1 MMRSPING
9 IDAATKSS
17 SAGDPQKRIS
27 HLLNIPRIV
36 VAATHSGA
44 GKTSVAVA
52 LAAAL
57 RERGLRVQTFKV
69 GPDFLDPTYLSM
81 ASGRPCYNLDGWMMG
96 KDYVAGLFTRV
107 TADADIAII
116 EGVMGLFDG
125 ANPVTSEGSTAEI
138 ARLLK
143 APVLLVTDAKGAS
156 RSVAAQVKGFAV
168 FEPGISL
175 VGVVANRC
183 ASASHAELLT
193 QALASASL
201 PPLAGFM
208 GPGAFP
214 TLGGRHLGLVTADTG
229 TLPTAAI
236 AAFAAAGEKNLFLAT
251 IIELARKAEP
261 LAAYAAPATAGKKKI
276 PVAVAYDR
284 AFHFYYQDTWD
295 ALKSCGG
302 ELLFYSPLK
311 DKALPE
317 GAAGL
322 YIGGGYPEVYA
333 EELAANHAMGEAL
346 RAFTASGRP
355 VYAECGGLMYLS
367 ESLETTP
374 GKRYPMSGVLPAG
387 TRMGSTKK
395 FLGYVEATLKEDS
408 LWGRKGDLF
417 RGHEF
422 HYSELTSGGVA
433 DPRWQTV
440 YALRRNRPGTI
451 IPEGYQCGNILASY
465 AHLHYASRPEAV
477 SHFIAKC
484 GGAL

>member
-1 MMRSPING
+1 
-9 IDAATKSS
+9 
-17 SAGDPQKRIS
+17 
-27 HLLNIPRIV
+27 
-36 VAATHSGA
+36 
-44 GKTSVAVA
+44 
-52 LAAAL
+52 
-57 RERGLRVQTFKV
+57 
-69 GPDFLDPTYLSM
+69 
-81 ASGRPCYNLDGWMMG
+81 
-96 KDYVAGLFTRV
+96 
-107 TADADIAII
+107 
-116 EGVMGLFDG
+116 
-125 ANPVTSEGSTAEI
+125 
-138 ARLLK
+138 
-143 APVLLVTDAKGAS
+143 VLLVADAKGAS

-183 ASASHAELLT
+183 ASASHAELLA

-208 GPGAFP
+208 GSGAFP

-229 TLPTAAI
+229 TLPTATI
-236 AAFAAAGEKNLFLAT
+236 AAFAAAGEKNLSLAA
-251 IIELARKAEP
+251 IIELARQAEP
-261 LAAYAAPATAGKKKI
+261 LAASAAPATAGKKKI

-302 ELLFYSPLK
+302 ELLFYSPLR

-346 RAFTASGRP
+346 RAFAASGRP

-367 ESLETTP
+367 ESLETAP

-387 TRMGSTKK
+387 TRMGNTKK

-422 HYSELTSGGVA
+422 HYSELTSGGWRIPA
-433 DPRWQTV
+433 G
-440 YALRRNRPGTI
+440 RRCTPCGETGRARSFPKATNVVIFWLVMPIFITPPGRR
-451 IPEGYQCGNILASY
+451 QCHILLPNAEVLYEKSFY
-465 AHLHYASRPEAV
+465 SRFP
-477 SHFIAKC
+477 
-484 GGAL
+484 GGALKRSGDRGPLF